1 MQDLEILHANMIA
14 DCRPVNV
21 KYALPALVDK
31 SSQYAL
37 PALVDKSSRYV
48 TVHMCDVVVQG
59 DVSDPWSPVTPQTD
73 QKKRKKKTVA
83 THTVTVTPTF
93 RTL

>member
-21 KYALPALVDK
+21 K
-31 SSQYAL
+31 YAL

-73 QKKRKKKTVA
+73 QKKKGKRRQL
-83 THTVTVTPTF
+83 P
-93 RTL
+93 RTQSQSHPPLEHFNSAG